1 VILAAD
7 NLHALH
13 PVVADALRRLDPA
26 PLQQLAQRCQKPG
39 VKFLDLNP
47 GYLSS
52 RNEDRMAFMVETIQ
66 EVSDLRL
73 ILDNPSPRVIAKGLA
88 VCRNRAV
95 INALSLE
102 QHKIEAMLPLAVQH
116 GAQLI
121 LLLMDERSRV
131 PARLEEKLAVA
142 VQLRELALA
151 AGLHPED
158 LIFDPVLPNLS
169 WPDAFAQVAEVIK
182 TVRLLSGWSIFE
194 EPAATMVGLSNLRSG
209 LSGRYPQAVAQS
221 CLHLLAGAGLN
232 LVLASALAP
241 EVLSSVSMINQMTET
256 TY

>member
-13 PVVADALRRLDPA
+13 PVVADALRRLDPV
-26 PLQQLAQRCQKPG
+26 PLQLLAQRCQQPG
-39 VKFLDLNP
+39 VKYLDLNP
-47 GYLSS
+47 GYLSR
-52 RNEDRMAFMVETIQ
+52 RNEDRLAFMVETIQ
-66 EVSDLRL
+66 EVSDQRL
-73 ILDNPSPRVIAKGLA
+73 ILDSPSPRVIAKGLA
-88 VCRNRAV
+88 VCRDRAV

-102 QHKIEAMLPLAVQH
+102 PHKIEAMLPLAVQH
-116 GAQLI
+116 GAQLV

-142 VQLRELALA
+142 VQLRELALD

-169 WPDAFAQVAEVIK
+169 WPDAFAQVAEVVK
-182 TVRLLSGWSIFE
+182 TVRLLAGWSIFE
-194 EPAATMVGLSNLRSG
+194 QPATTMVGLSNLRSG
-209 LSGRYPQAVAQS
+209 LSERYPQAVAQS

-232 LVLASALAP
+232 LVLASALEPA
-241 EVLSSVSMINQMTET
+241 VLSSVHMINRMTET
-256 TY
+256 IY

>member
-1 VILAAD
+1 MILAAD

-26 PLQQLAQRCQKPG
+26 PLQQLAQRCQQPG
-39 VKFLDLNP
+39 VKYLDLNP
-47 GYLSS
+47 GYLSR
-52 RNEDRMAFMVETIQ
+52 RNEDRLAFMVETIQ

-88 VCRNRAV
+88 VCRDRAV

-102 QHKIEAMLPLAVQH
+102 PDKIEAMLPLAVQH

-142 VQLRELALA
+142 VQLRELALD

-169 WPDAFAQVAEVIK
+169 WPDAFAQIAEVVK
-182 TVRLLSGWSIFE
+182 TVRLLAGWSIFE
-194 EPAATMVGLSNLRSG
+194 QPATTMVGLSNLRSG
-209 LSGRYPQAVAQS
+209 LSDRYPQAVAQS

-232 LVLASALAP
+232 LVLASALEP
-241 EVLSSVSMINQMTET
+241 EVLSSVHMINQMTET
-256 TY
+256 IY